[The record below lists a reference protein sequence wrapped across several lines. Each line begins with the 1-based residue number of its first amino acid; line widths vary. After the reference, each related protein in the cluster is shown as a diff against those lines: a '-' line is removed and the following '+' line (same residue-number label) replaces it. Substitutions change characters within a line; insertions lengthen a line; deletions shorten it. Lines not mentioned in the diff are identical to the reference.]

1 MGNYISNVM
10 TASSELDSIV
20 TTVTETISSL
30 SKQVN
35 ELMEFKNELEKKQY
49 VRYLIIYKLY
59 NQNST
64 KIEYNIQKKNIQT
77 QHYENYYKIKYY
89 PSTLDQTIVDRLNI
103 NVLDIDAVINLL
115 KQLCPQYETNTVEEI
130 KTKLLLLMNHYQPN
144 N

>member
-1 MGNYISNVM
+1 MGNYVSNIV
-10 TASSELDSIV
+10 TASSELDNIV

-35 ELMEFKNELEKKQY
+35 ELMEFKNELEKKQHI
-49 VRYLIIYKLY
+49 RYLIVYKLY

-64 KIEYNIQKKNIQT
+64 KIEFNIQKKNIQI
-77 QHYENYYKIKYY
+77 QHYENFCKIKYY
-89 PSTLDQTIVDRLNI
+89 PSTLDQTIVDKLNI

-115 KQLCPQYETNTVEEI
+115 KQICPQYESNTVEEV
-130 KTKLLLLMNHYQPN
+130 KTKLLLLMNQYQPN